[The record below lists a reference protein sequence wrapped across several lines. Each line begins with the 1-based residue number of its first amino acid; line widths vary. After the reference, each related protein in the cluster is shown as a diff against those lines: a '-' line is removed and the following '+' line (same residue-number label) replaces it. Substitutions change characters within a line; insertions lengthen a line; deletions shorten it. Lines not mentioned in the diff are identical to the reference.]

1 MRIGTPLSQNATK
14 VLLLGSGELGKEL
27 VIEAMRLGI
36 EVVAVDSYQFAPAQQ
51 VAHRYY
57 VVDMKDG
64 RQIKNIVYRE
74 KPDFIVPEIEA
85 IDTDTLLELEKEGF
99 TVVPSGKAAKYTMDR
114 IGIRRLAAEELGLKT
129 SAYRFAESFDEFKQA
144 VKELGYPVV
153 VKPVMSSSGKGQSVV
168 KDESQLEHAFKYAKE
183 NARGKGNALIVE
195 EFINFDFEIT
205 LLTVRTKNQGTLF
218 CPPIGHFQV
227 EGDYHESWQPQ
238 PMSEVALEKAKEMA
252 KAVTDALGG
261 YGIFGCEFFVKGD
274 TVWFSE
280 VSPRPHD
287 TGMVTMASQ
296 NMSEFEIHLRAIL
309 GLPIHIELL
318 SPGASYCFHAKENGV
333 APLYEGLE
341 EALKEPNVWIRIF
354 GKPTTR
360 PKRRMGVAV
369 ARAETVEEA
378 RRKAREAAMKMRVIE
393 NGS

>member
-1 MRIGTPLSQNATK
+1 MRVGTPLSRNRTK
-14 VLLLGSGELGKEL
+14 ILLLGSGELGKEFT
-27 VIEAMRLGI
+27 IEAMRLGI

-51 VAHRYY
+51 VAHSYY
-57 VVDMKDG
+57 VIDMKDG

-85 IDTDTLLELEKEGF
+85 IDTNALVELEREGF
-99 TVVPSGKAAKYTMDR
+99 TVVPSAKAVKYTMDR
-114 IGIRRLAAEELGLKT
+114 IGIRRMAAEELGLKT
-129 SAYRFAESFDEFKQA
+129 SAYRFAESFEEFKRA

-168 KDESQLEHAFKYAKE
+168 REEGQLEWAFRYAKE
-183 NARGKGNALIVE
+183 NARGKGNALIIE

-205 LLTVRTKNQGTLF
+205 LLTVKTKNQGTLF
-218 CPPIGHFQV
+218 CEPIGHFQV

-238 PMSEVALEKAKEMA
+238 PMSQVALERAKEMA

-318 SPGASYCFHAKENGV
+318 SPGASYCFHAKENSV

-341 EALKEPNVWIRIF
+341 EALKEPNVWVRIF

-360 PKRRMGVAV
+360 PKRRMGVVV
-369 ARAETVEEA
+369 ARGSTVEEA
-378 RRKAREAAMKMRVIE
+378 RRKAKEAARKMRVIE
-393 NGS
+393 NG